1 MGGGPL
7 GDYQDFLQGKAI
19 DREGTRKEEKEVE
32 YLKKAQ
38 PQEEGVTQKVRDA
51 VSEILSAV
59 EKEGI
64 AAVRRYSERLD
75 DWNPESF
82 VVSEEEIRR
91 AEESVDDEL
100 KGHIKF
106 AQKQVEN
113 FARLQRETLV
123 DFERET
129 LPGVILGQK
138 QIPVNAVGS
147 YTPSGLYPMFGSS
160 IMTVAVAKVA
170 GVKRVVAI
178 AAPRRGEDGKPYGIY
193 EPMLY
198 TMASCGADQILCVGG
213 VQALAAVSFGME
225 EVEPVDM
232 IVGAGNAYVAE
243 AKRQLFGQV
252 GIDLLAGPTE
262 IAIIADETAD
272 PHLLAADL
280 LGQAEHGPGSP
291 AVLITTSRE
300 VGEETIREVDRWL
313 DGDWPTKDMAGE
325 AWRNRGEVILC
336 EIDEEMVK
344 VSDEVATEHLE
355 VQTKDPDW
363 FLERLTN
370 YGSLFLGEHSTV
382 AYSDKA
388 IGTNHVL
395 PTNRAAR
402 YTGGLWVGKFIKTV
416 TYQKVAEEG
425 TEQVAPA
432 AAAISDGEYMHGH
445 ALTCRIRQE
454 RVKQRAGA

>member
-1 MGGGPL
+1 M
-7 GDYQDFLQGKAI
+7 
-19 DREGTRKEEKEVE
+19 E
-32 YLKKAQ
+32 YLKQAQ
-38 PQEEGVTQKVRDA
+38 PQEEGATQKVRDA
-51 VSEILSAV
+51 VSDILLAV

-64 AAVRRYSERLD
+64 AAVRRYSEQLD

-82 VVSEEEIRR
+82 VVSEEEIKR

-100 KGHIKF
+100 KGHIQF
-106 AQKQVEN
+106 AQEQIEN
-113 FARLQRETLV
+113 FARLQKETLV

-147 YTPSGLYPMFGSS
+147 YTPSGMYPMFGSS

-178 AAPRRGEDGKPYGIY
+178 AAPRKGEDGKPYGVY

-232 IVGAGNAYVAE
+232 IVGAGNVFVAE

-280 LGQAEHGPGSP
+280 LGQAEHGPATP
-291 AVLITTSRE
+291 AVLITTSRDI
-300 VGEETIREVDRWL
+300 GEETMKEVDRWL
-313 DGDWPTKDMAGE
+313 EGDWPTKEMAGE

-336 EIDEEMVK
+336 ESDDEMVK

-355 VQTKDPDW
+355 VQTKDPEW

-402 YTGGLWVGKFIKTV
+402 YTGGLWVGKFTKTL
-416 TYQKVAEEG
+416 TYQKVAKEG

-432 AAAISDGEYMHGH
+432 AAAISDGELMHGH
-445 ALTCRIRQE
+445 AVTCRIRQE
-454 RVKQRAGA
+454 RVK

>member
-1 MGGGPL
+1 
-7 GDYQDFLQGKAI
+7 
-19 DREGTRKEEKEVE
+19 
-32 YLKKAQ
+32 
-38 PQEEGVTQKVRDA
+38 
-51 VSEILSAV
+51 
-59 EKEGI
+59 
-64 AAVRRYSERLD
+64 
-75 DWNPESF
+75 
-82 VVSEEEIRR
+82 
-91 AEESVDDEL
+91 
-100 KGHIKF
+100 
-106 AQKQVEN
+106 
-113 FARLQRETLV
+113 
-123 DFERET
+123 
-129 LPGVILGQK
+129 
-138 QIPVNAVGS
+138 
-147 YTPSGLYPMFGSS
+147 MFGSS

-170 GVKRVVAI
+170 GVRRVVAI
-178 AAPRRGEDGKPYGIY
+178 AAPRKGEDGKPYGVY

-280 LGQAEHGPGSP
+280 LGQAEHGPATP

-313 DGDWPTKDMAGE
+313 EDDWPTKEMAGE

-336 EIDEEMVK
+336 ESDEEMVK

-355 VQTKDPDW
+355 VQTKDPGW

-402 YTGGLWVGKFIKTV
+402 YTGGLWVGKFTKTV
-416 TYQKVAEEG
+416 TYQKVTAEG

-432 AAAISDGEYMHGH
+432 AAAIADGEFMFGH
-445 ALTCRIRQE
+445 ALTCRIREE
-454 RVKQRAGA
+454 RVRQRTGAR

>member
-1 MGGGPL
+1 
-7 GDYQDFLQGKAI
+7 
-19 DREGTRKEEKEVE
+19 
-32 YLKKAQ
+32 
-38 PQEEGVTQKVRDA
+38 
-51 VSEILSAV
+51 
-59 EKEGI
+59 
-64 AAVRRYSERLD
+64 
-75 DWNPESF
+75 
-82 VVSEEEIRR
+82 
-91 AEESVDDEL
+91 
-100 KGHIKF
+100 
-106 AQKQVEN
+106 
-113 FARLQRETLV
+113 
-123 DFERET
+123 
-129 LPGVILGQK
+129 
-138 QIPVNAVGS
+138 
-147 YTPSGLYPMFGSS
+147 
-160 IMTVAVAKVA
+160 
-170 GVKRVVAI
+170 
-178 AAPRRGEDGKPYGIY
+178 
-193 EPMLY
+193 MLY
-198 TMASCGADQILCVGG
+198 TMASCGADHILCVGG
-213 VQALAAVSFGME
+213 IQALAAVSFGIEDAE
-225 EVEPVDM
+225 EIEPVDM

-280 LGQAEHGPGSP
+280 LGQAEHGPATP

-300 VGEETIREVDRWL
+300 VGEEAIREVDRWL
-313 DGDWPTKDMAGE
+313 DGEWPTKERAGEAGRERGGGVLWGRGGGEAVGEVQRWRDGEWPTKEMAGE

-336 EIDEEMVK
+336 ESDEEMVK
-344 VSDEVATEHLE
+344 VSDGVATEHLE

-454 RVKQRAGA
+454 RVKQRAGD

>member
-1 MGGGPL
+1 L
-7 GDYQDFLQGKAI
+7 H
-19 DREGTRKEEKEVE
+19 EGRSESPKEAREVE
-32 YLKKAQ
+32 YLKRGR
-38 PQEEGVTQKVRDA
+38 PQEETVTQQIRDT

-59 EKEGI
+59 QKEGI
-64 AAVRRYSERLD
+64 VAVRRYSERLD
-75 DWNPESF
+75 GWNPESF
-82 VVSEEEIRR
+82 VVSDEEVRR
-91 AEESVDDEL
+91 AEGSVDDEL
-100 KGHIKF
+100 KGHIRF
-106 AQKQVEN
+106 AQEQVEN

-123 DFERET
+123 DFEKET
-129 LPGVILGQK
+129 LPGVVLGQK

-147 YTPSGLYPMFGSS
+147 YTPSGMYPMFGSS

-178 AAPRRGEDGKPYGIY
+178 AAPRKGEDGKPYGVY

-262 IAIIADETAD
+262 IAIIADDTAD

-280 LGQAEHGPGSP
+280 LGQAEHGPATP

-300 VGEETIREVDRWL
+300 VGEETMKEVDRWL
-313 DGDWPTKDMAGE
+313 EGEWPTKEMAGE

-336 EIDEEMVK
+336 ESDEEMVK

-355 VQTKDPDW
+355 VQTRDPDW
-363 FLERLTN
+363 FLDRLTN

-402 YTGGLWVGKFIKTV
+402 YTGGLWVGKFTKTV
-416 TYQKVAEEG
+416 TYQKVTPEG

-432 AAAISDGEYMHGH
+432 AAAVADGEFMFGH

-454 RVKQRAGA
+454 RVGQGTAAR

>member
-1 MGGGPL
+1 L
-7 GDYQDFLQGKAI
+7 H
-19 DREGTRKEEKEVE
+19 EGRSESPKEGVKVE
-32 YLKKAQ
+32 YLKRAQ

-64 AAVRRYSERLD
+64 AAVRRYSEQLD
-75 DWNPESF
+75 DWNPEAF
-82 VVSEEEIRR
+82 VVSDEEIKR

-100 KGHIKF
+100 KEHIRF
-106 AQKQVEN
+106 AQEQVEN
-113 FARLQRETLV
+113 FARLQKETLV
-123 DFERET
+123 DFEKET
-129 LPGVILGQK
+129 LPGVVLGQK

-147 YTPSGLYPMFGSS
+147 YTPSGMYPMFGSS

-178 AAPRRGEDGKPYGIY
+178 AAPRKGQDGKPYGVY

-243 AKRQLFGQV
+243 AKRQLFGRV

-272 PHLLAADL
+272 PNLVAADL
-280 LGQAEHGPGSP
+280 LGQAEHGPATP

-300 VGEETIREVDRWL
+300 VGEETIKEVDRWL
-313 DGDWPTKDMAGE
+313 EGEWPTKEMAGE

-336 EIDEEMVK
+336 ESDEEMVK

-363 FLERLTN
+363 FLARLTN

-402 YTGGLWVGKFIKTV
+402 YTGGLWVGKFTKTV
-416 TYQKVAEEG
+416 TYQKVTAEG

-432 AAAISDGEYMHGH
+432 AAAVADGEFMLGH

-454 RVKQRAGA
+454 RVGQKSSMR

>member
-1 MGGGPL
+1 V
-7 GDYQDFLQGKAI
+7 GKTP
-19 DREGTRKEEKEVE
+19 RRRKGSPKEGEEVE
-32 YLKKAQ
+32 YLKRAQ

-51 VSEILSAV
+51 VSEILLAV

-91 AEESVDDEL
+91 AKESVDDEL
-100 KGHIKF
+100 KDHIRF

-113 FARLQRETLV
+113 FARLQKETLV
-123 DFERET
+123 DFEKET
-129 LPGVILGQK
+129 LPGVVLGQK

-147 YTPSGLYPMFGSS
+147 YTPSGMYPMFGSS

-178 AAPRRGEDGKPYGIY
+178 AAPRKGQDGKPYGVY

-198 TMASCGADQILCVGG
+198 TMARCGADQILCVGG
-213 VQALAAVSFGME
+213 VQALAAVSFGTE
-225 EVEPVDM
+225 EVEPIDM

-243 AKRQLFGQV
+243 AKRQLFGRV

-262 IAIIADETAD
+262 IAIIADDTAD

-280 LGQAEHGPGSP
+280 LGQAEHGPATP

-300 VGEETIREVDRWL
+300 VGEETIREVDGWL
-313 DGDWPTKDMAGE
+313 EGEWPTKEMAGE

-336 EIDEEMVK
+336 ESDEEMVK

-402 YTGGLWVGKFIKTV
+402 YTGGLWVGKFTKTV
-416 TYQKVAEEG
+416 TYQKVTAEG

-432 AAAISDGEYMHGH
+432 AAAVADGEFMLGH

-454 RVKQRAGA
+454 SVGQRTGAT

>member
-1 MGGGPL
+1 V
-7 GDYQDFLQGKAI
+7 GKTP
-19 DREGTRKEEKEVE
+19 RRRKGSPKEGEEVE
-32 YLKKAQ
+32 YLKRAQ
-38 PQEEGVTQKVRDA
+38 PQEEGVTQKVKDA

-64 AAVRRYSERLD
+64 TAVRRYSEQLD

-91 AEESVDDEL
+91 AEDSVDDEL
-100 KGHIKF
+100 KEHIRF
-106 AQKQVEN
+106 AQEQVEN
-113 FARLQRETLV
+113 FARLQKETLV
-123 DFERET
+123 DFEKET
-129 LPGVILGQK
+129 LPGVVLGQK

-147 YTPSGLYPMFGSS
+147 YTPSGMYPMFGSS

-178 AAPRRGEDGKPYGIY
+178 AAPRKGQDGKPYGVY

-243 AKRQLFGQV
+243 AKRQLFGRV

-262 IAIIADETAD
+262 IAIIADDTAD

-280 LGQAEHGPGSP
+280 LGQAEHGPATP

-300 VGEETIREVDRWL
+300 VGEETIREVDGWL
-313 DGDWPTKDMAGE
+313 EGEWPTKEMAGE

-336 EIDEEMVK
+336 ESDEEMVK

-402 YTGGLWVGKFIKTV
+402 YTGGLWVGKFTKTV
-416 TYQKVAEEG
+416 TYQKVTAEG

-432 AAAISDGEYMHGH
+432 AAAVADGEFMLGH

-454 RVKQRAGA
+454 RVGQRTGAT

>member
-1 MGGGPL
+1 L
-7 GDYQDFLQGKAI
+7 H
-19 DREGTRKEEKEVE
+19 EGRSESPKEAREVE
-32 YLKKAQ
+32 YLKKGR
-38 PQEEGVTQKVRDA
+38 PQEEAVTQQIRDT

-59 EKEGI
+59 QKEGI

-75 DWNPESF
+75 GWNPESF
-82 VVSEEEIRR
+82 VVSDEEVRR

-100 KGHIKF
+100 KEHICF
-106 AQKQVEN
+106 AQEQVEN
-113 FARLQRETLV
+113 FARLQKETLV
-123 DFERET
+123 DFEKET
-129 LPGVILGQK
+129 LPGVVLGQK

-147 YTPSGLYPMFGSS
+147 YTPSGMYPMFGSS

-178 AAPRRGEDGKPYGIY
+178 AAPRKGQDGKPYGVY

-262 IAIIADETAD
+262 IAIIADETAY
-272 PHLLAADL
+272 PRLLAADL
-280 LGQAEHGPGSP
+280 LGQAEHGPATP

-313 DGDWPTKDMAGE
+313 EGEWPTKEMAGE

-336 EIDEEMVK
+336 ESDEEMVK
-344 VSDEVATEHLE
+344 ISDEVATEHLE

-402 YTGGLWVGKFIKTV
+402 YTDGLWVGKFTKTV
-416 TYQKVAEEG
+416 TYQKVTAEG

-432 AAAISDGEYMHGH
+432 AAAVADGEFMLGH

-454 RVKQRAGA
+454 RVGQGTAAR

>member
-1 MGGGPL
+1 LHERRSENP
-7 GDYQDFLQGKAI
+7 
-19 DREGTRKEEKEVE
+19 KEAQEVE

-38 PQEEGVTQKVRDA
+38 PQEEGVTQRVRDA

-64 AAVRRYSERLD
+64 AAVRRYSEQLD

-82 VVSEEEIRR
+82 VVSEEEIKR

-100 KGHIKF
+100 KEHIRF
-106 AQKQVEN
+106 AQEQVEN
-113 FARLQRETLV
+113 FARLQKETLV

-129 LPGVILGQK
+129 LPGVVLGQK

-147 YTPSGLYPMFGSS
+147 YTPSGMYPMFGSS

-178 AAPRRGEDGKPYGIY
+178 AAPRRGQDGKPYGVY

-243 AKRQLFGQV
+243 AKRQLFGRV

-262 IAIIADETAD
+262 IAIIADEMAN

-280 LGQAEHGPGSP
+280 LGQAEHGPATP

-313 DGDWPTKDMAGE
+313 EGDWPTKEMAGE

-336 EIDEEMVK
+336 ESDEEMVK

-402 YTGGLWVGKFIKTV
+402 YTGGLWVGKFTKTV
-416 TYQKVAEEG
+416 TYQKVTAEG

-432 AAAISDGEYMHGH
+432 AAAVADGEFMLGH

-454 RVKQRAGA
+454 RVGQRTGAR

>member
-1 MGGGPL
+1 M
-7 GDYQDFLQGKAI
+7 
-19 DREGTRKEEKEVE
+19 RKEEKVE

-38 PQEEGVTQKVRDA
+38 PEEEGATQKVRDA
-51 VSEILSAV
+51 VSEVLSAV

-64 AAVRRYSERLD
+64 AAVRRYSEQFD

-91 AEESVDDEL
+91 AEDSLDDEL
-100 KGHIKF
+100 KGHIDF
-106 AQKQVEN
+106 AQEQVEN
-113 FARLQRETLV
+113 FARLQKETLV
-123 DFERET
+123 DFEKET
-129 LPGVILGQK
+129 LPGVVLGQK

-147 YTPSGLYPMFGSS
+147 YTPSGQYPMFGSS

-178 AAPRRGEDGKPYGIY
+178 AAPRKGQDGKPYGVY

-213 VQALAAVSFGME
+213 VQALAAISFGME

-243 AKRQLFGQV
+243 AKRQLFGRV

-280 LGQAEHGPGSP
+280 LGQAEHGPATP
-291 AVLITTSRE
+291 AVLITASRE
-300 VGEETIREVDRWL
+300 VGEETIREADHWL
-313 DGDWPTKDMAGE
+313 EGEWPTKEMAGE

-336 EIDEEMVK
+336 ESDDEMVK
-344 VSDEVATEHLE
+344 VSDNVATEHLE

-402 YTGGLWVGKFIKTV
+402 YTGGLWVGKFTKTV
-416 TYQKVAEEG
+416 TYQRVTQEG

-432 AAAISDGEYMHGH
+432 AAAIADGEFMLGH

-454 RVKQRAGA
+454 RARERTGAK

>member
-1 MGGGPL
+1 L
-7 GDYQDFLQGKAI
+7 H
-19 DREGTRKEEKEVE
+19 EGRSECPKEVVKVE
-32 YLKKAQ
+32 YLKRAQ

-64 AAVRRYSERLD
+64 AAVRRYSDQLD

-100 KGHIKF
+100 KEHIRF
-106 AQKQVEN
+106 AQVQVEN

-123 DFERET
+123 DFEKET
-129 LPGVILGQK
+129 LPGVVLGQK

-147 YTPSGLYPMFGSS
+147 YTPSGMYPMFGSS

-178 AAPRRGEDGKPYGIY
+178 AAPRKGQDGKPYGVY

-213 VQALAAVSFGME
+213 VQALAAVSFGVE

-243 AKRQLFGQV
+243 AKRQLFGRV

-272 PHLLAADL
+272 PPLLAADL
-280 LGQAEHGPGSP
+280 LGQAEHGPATP

-300 VGEETIREVDRWL
+300 VGEETIKEVDRWL
-313 DGDWPTKDMAGE
+313 AGEWPTKEMAGE

-336 EIDEEMVK
+336 ESDEEMVK

-355 VQTKDPDW
+355 VQTKDPNW

-402 YTGGLWVGKFIKTV
+402 YTGGLWVGKFTKTV
-416 TYQKVAEEG
+416 TYQKVTAEG

-432 AAAISDGEYMHGH
+432 AAAVADGEFMLGH

-454 RVKQRAGA
+454 RVGQRTAAR

>member
-1 MGGGPL
+1 LHRGSSESP
-7 GDYQDFLQGKAI
+7 
-19 DREGTRKEEKEVE
+19 RKGVKVE
-32 YLKKAQ
+32 YLKKGR
-38 PQEEGVTQKVRDA
+38 PQEEAVTQQIRDT

-59 EKEGI
+59 QKEGI

-91 AEESVDDEL
+91 AEGSVDDEL
-100 KGHIKF
+100 KEHIRF
-106 AQKQVEN
+106 AQEQVEN
-113 FARLQRETLV
+113 FARLQKETLV
-123 DFERET
+123 DFEKET
-129 LPGVILGQK
+129 LPGVVLGQK

-147 YTPSGLYPMFGSS
+147 YTPSGMYPMFGSS

-178 AAPRRGEDGKPYGIY
+178 AAPRKGQDGKPYGVY

-272 PHLLAADL
+272 PAPLAADL
-280 LGQAEHGPGSP
+280 LGQAEHGPATP

-313 DGDWPTKDMAGE
+313 EGEWPTKEMAGE
-325 AWRNRGEVILC
+325 PGGTAGRSSSARATRDGEGL
-336 EIDEEMVK
+336 
-344 VSDEVATEHLE
+344 DEVATEHLE

-395 PTNRAAR
+395 PTNRSAR
-402 YTGGLWVGKFIKTV
+402 YTGGLWVGKFTKTV
-416 TYQKVAEEG
+416 TYQKVTEEG

-432 AAAISDGEYMHGH
+432 AAAVADGEFMLGH

-454 RVKQRAGA
+454 RAKERTGAK

>member
-1 MGGGPL
+1 M
-7 GDYQDFLQGKAI
+7 
-19 DREGTRKEEKEVE
+19 E
-32 YLKKAQ
+32 YLKKGQA
-38 PQEEGVTQKVRDA
+38 QEEAVTQQIRDT

-75 DWNPESF
+75 NWNPDSF
-82 VVSEEEIRR
+82 VVSEDEIRR
-91 AEESVDDEL
+91 AEEAVDDEL
-100 KGHIKF
+100 KEHIRF
-106 AQKQVEN
+106 AQEQVEN
-113 FARLQRETLV
+113 FASLQKETLV

-147 YTPSGLYPMFGSS
+147 YTPSGMYPMFGSS

-178 AAPRRGEDGKPYGIY
+178 AAPRNGQDGKPYGVY

-280 LGQAEHGPGSP
+280 LGQAEHGPATP

-300 VGEETIREVDRWL
+300 VGEETIKEVDRWL
-313 DGDWPTKDMAGE
+313 DGEWPTKEMAGE

-336 EIDEEMVK
+336 ESDEEMVK
-344 VSDEVATEHLE
+344 VSDQVATEHLE

-402 YTGGLWVGKFIKTV
+402 YTGGLWVGKFTKTV
-416 TYQKVAEEG
+416 TYQKVTAEG

-432 AAAISDGEYMHGH
+432 AAAVADGEFMLGH

-454 RVKQRAGA
+454 RVGQGTGAR

>member
-1 MGGGPL
+1 V
-7 GDYQDFLQGKAI
+7 GKTP
-19 DREGTRKEEKEVE
+19 RRRKGSPKEGEEVE
-32 YLKKAQ
+32 YLKRAQ

-51 VSEILSAV
+51 VSEILLAV

-91 AEESVDDEL
+91 ARESVDDEL
-100 KGHIKF
+100 KDHIRF
-106 AQKQVEN
+106 AQEQVEN
-113 FARLQRETLV
+113 FARLQKETLV
-123 DFERET
+123 DFEKET
-129 LPGVILGQK
+129 LPGVVLGQK

-147 YTPSGLYPMFGSS
+147 YTPSGMYPMFGSS

-178 AAPRRGEDGKPYGIY
+178 AAPRKGQDGKPYGVY

-243 AKRQLFGQV
+243 AKRQLFGRV

-262 IAIIADETAD
+262 IAIIADDTAD

-280 LGQAEHGPGSP
+280 LGQAEHGPATP

-300 VGEETIREVDRWL
+300 VGEETIREVDGWL
-313 DGDWPTKDMAGE
+313 KGEWPTKEMAGE

-336 EIDEEMVK
+336 ESDEEMVK

-402 YTGGLWVGKFIKTV
+402 YTGGLWVGKFTKTV
-416 TYQKVAEEG
+416 TYQKVTAEG

-432 AAAISDGEYMHGH
+432 AAAVADGEFMLGH

-454 RVKQRAGA
+454 RVGQRTGAT